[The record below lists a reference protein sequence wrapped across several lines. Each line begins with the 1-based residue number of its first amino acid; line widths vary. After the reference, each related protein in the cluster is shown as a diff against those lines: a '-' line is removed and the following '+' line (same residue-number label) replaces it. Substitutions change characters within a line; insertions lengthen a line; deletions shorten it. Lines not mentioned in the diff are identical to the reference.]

1 MRKVPLNK
9 QVIISRIEEIRRC
22 LSELKKFSQLSL
34 DEFKKNYNFA
44 ISEHFLR
51 RALEAVFD
59 IGSHIL
65 SRIPGARASTYK
77 EIALLLSKEGI
88 LPSDFVKAKLI
99 KMAGYRNRLVHF
111 YYEVSK
117 EELYYILQ
125 ENLDDIEKF
134 CLYITKILK
143 SPENWNLQV
152 E

>member
-111 YYEVSK
+111 YY
-117 EELYYILQ
+117 ILQ